1 MSVQEAAGKRG
12 GLGQLLKE
20 LLGIGCIGFGGGSA
34 LIPVFQERLA
44 GRGLV
49 SQRQLDDAVAVA
61 CITPGALPVEMSAGL
76 GMERG
81 GSWGALLAASALA
94 LPGVLL
100 LVLVLVLLGQST
112 GTVVTQVGYLAVGVS
127 AYILSVIARYVHSKV
142 TEARTRKG
150 TLISLAVVVLVFA
163 ATCGKSLYKLLGLTD
178 AVPLL
183 AIGTVNA
190 MALTF
195 FLAVW
200 IRDKRS
206 PGRVAV
212 ALCVA
217 GAYCLTQ
224 GGLGKLWEHELP
236 LDLLL
241 IACMA
246 VMALWSLAGDARESG
261 ARLRLGSPKPL
272 LGVLGVSALAVAL
285 CALPALLLCAD
296 TAAYLANGAVSSL
309 LSFGGGD
316 AYIAMADGF
325 FVESGMLPEDE
336 FYAQL
341 VPVANALP
349 GSILCKVLTGA
360 GYLIGAESGGVA
372 TGLAVALAGFAVAIA
387 MSCITFAAGYWLFE
401 ALDGLKS
408 FAAIKRVIGCVVS
421 GLLLTVALGLLVSCS
436 KGAPPVAG
444 GSALTIALCLALA
457 VVNGVLAKRLTLHPL
472 AAVLASAAVSCLLC
486 NLIGLL

>member
-241 IACMA
+241 IACMV

-372 TGLAVALAGFAVAIA
+372 AGLAVALAGFAVAIA